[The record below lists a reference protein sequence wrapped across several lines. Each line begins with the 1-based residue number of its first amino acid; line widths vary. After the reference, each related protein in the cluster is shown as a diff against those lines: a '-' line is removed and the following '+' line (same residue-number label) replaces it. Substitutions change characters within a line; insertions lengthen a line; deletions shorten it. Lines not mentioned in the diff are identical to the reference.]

1 MSDLQLHELVKAAD
15 VEGLKKLLDSGVDVN
30 EGDEQG
36 WTPLNWAAGK
46 GNVEILSLL
55 TDKGADILK
64 VGRDLRTPR
73 MIALAAGHADAVRF
87 LQEAEDR
94 HPNKPA
100 SPEREYCKAY
110 HLRDLRRFQG
120 WSEDRI
126 NWTGST
132 DGHEAGNGHD
142 SQAVFNDE
150 DVVFLH
156 HDLTVTE
163 SMWRNENVIYQKVTP
178 EWQDFCANTLGFK
191 VPDDLD
197 LIVSFSGNNESD
209 ANGSARSATTGQSEA

>member
-1 MSDLQLHELVKAAD
+1 MSELQLHELVKAAD
-15 VEGLKKLLDSGVDVN
+15 LDGIKALLDSGVDVN

-46 GNVEILSLL
+46 GQVEILSLL
-55 TDKGADILK
+55 VEKGADVLK

-87 LQEAEDR
+87 LQDAEDR
-94 HPNKPA
+94 SPAGKPER
-100 SPEREYCKAY
+100 PEREYCKAY
-110 HLRDLRRFQG
+110 HLKDLRQFEG

-126 NWTGST
+126 NWTDNT
-132 DGHEAGNGHD
+132 DGPEAGNGHD
-142 SQAVFNDE
+142 SQAAFADE

-156 HDLTVTE
+156 HDLTVTQ

-178 EWQDFCANTLGFK
+178 EWQDFCANTLAFK

-197 LIVSFSGNNESD
+197 LIVSFSDTNQSE
-209 ANGSARSATTGQSEA
+209 ANGSGNSEA

>member
-1 MSDLQLHELVKAAD
+1 MSDLHEVVKAGD
-15 VEGLKKLLDSGVDVN
+15 LEQIKKLLDSGVDVN

-55 TDKGADILK
+55 VEKGADVLK

-73 MIALAAGHADAVRF
+73 MIALAAGHVDAVRF
-87 LQEAEDR
+87 LQDVEDR
-94 HPNKPA
+94 SSRGKPERT
-100 SPEREYCKAY
+100 EREYCKAY
-110 HLRDLRRFQG
+110 HLRVLRQFKG
-120 WSEDRI
+120 WSEDRV
-126 NWTGST
+126 NWTDNT
-132 DGHEAGNGHD
+132 DVNESGNGHNP
-142 SQAVFNDE
+142 QVGFQDE

-156 HDLTVTE
+156 HDLTVTR
-163 SMWRNENVIYQKVTP
+163 SMWHNENVIYGQVTP

-197 LIVSFSGNNESD
+197 LIVSLKDTNQSE
-209 ANGSARSATTGQSEA
+209 ANGSAHS